1 MILLMETW
9 PKDPTNNS
17 RVRPMESSSPPGA
30 SSLFWSTGPQ
40 HSFNLIFY
48 PNEFAFRIT
57 GSRADCC
64 NALRLCRRG
73 ANYYH
78 DGPGRWLRLHQKGGK
93 EQEMPAHRASPP
105 GGGAEGVHRGA
116 AGLKSGH
123 LFLQSM
129 TGRPEAG
136 RETR

>member
-1 MILLMETW
+1 MLQAYFGRL
-9 PKDPTNNS
+9 
-17 RVRPMESSSPPGA
+17 
-30 SSLFWSTGPQ
+30 GPNI
-40 HSFNLIFY
+40 HLIFH

-57 GSRADCC
+57 GSRAHCC

-129 TGRPEAG
+129 NSLGTAVTGRPEAG